1 MSEEETSSL
10 AALEKGDRGVFV
22 RVSDSDPEMLR
33 YLSGNGI
40 TPGKR
45 FEVVERMPFDGP
57 AARPHRQQGAHTR
70 RPPRPRDARRRRP
83 ALDSAR
89 QPAVDQQVD
98 AADVGRPL

>member
-1 MSEEETSSL
+1 ML
-10 AALEKGDRGVFV
+10 DKGDRGVFV

-57 AARPHRQQGAHTR
+57 LRARIGSKVHTLGGR
-70 RPPRPRDARRRRP
+70 LARAMRVV
-83 ALDSAR
+83 
-89 QPAVDQQVD
+89 VDQ
-98 AADVGRPL
+98 P